1 MKTYSRK
8 IQTSWYAKYPWISV
22 CTSRYKVFCS
32 TCRGAKHLGLTF
44 PKQKTS
50 VFVEEGYCNWSK
62 ALQRFQDHE
71 KSEIHKE
78 ATEKMA
84 IKSSG
89 INITAQLS
97 VQHKAN
103 NLFHQKC

>member
-22 CTSRYKVFCS
+22 CTSRYKIFCS

-50 VFVEEGYCNWSK
+50 VFVEEGHCNWSK

-71 KSEIHKE
+71 KSDIHK

-89 INITAQLS
+89 INIAAQLS
-97 VQHKAN
+97 VQHKATIVTIM
-103 NLFHQKC
+103 